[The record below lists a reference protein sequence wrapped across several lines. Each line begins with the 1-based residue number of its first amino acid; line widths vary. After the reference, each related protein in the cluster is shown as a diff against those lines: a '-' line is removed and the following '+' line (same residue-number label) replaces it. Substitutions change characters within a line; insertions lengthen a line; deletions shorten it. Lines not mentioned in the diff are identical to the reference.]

1 MRKKRLTSA
10 IACLFAV
17 LFMFPMSVSSDG
29 LTDAT
34 VMSYEEQ
41 LADLQR
47 KQEQAQEQLEGIQY
61 EKNTAW
67 SDIQRYDEAISYN
80 TQIKTLVQNELD
92 AISLQIE
99 TKKQNILDAQDKIE
113 RQQAAFLNRMA
124 RNYMEENVSYVELLL
139 GASSL
144 YDFLTRLDRVQAIVD
159 YDKTIIAD
167 LKNEKARLEKEK
179 ADLEKAESDQLLRIA
194 DYEKAISD
202 NQQLYQQ
209 KQDYMASLNSDE
221 SRAREAYAYY
231 KQQEEELNAQLEA
244 YLAEL
249 ARKSQSVYVGGTGGW
264 PLEPG
269 VTYYVSSEFGWR
281 ELWGS
286 SDFHYG
292 IDLACA
298 YGTGIYAYNAGTVLI
313 SEEHW
318 SYGNYVL
325 IDHGGGISTLYA
337 HMAERYVA
345 AGDYV
350 VAGQQIGQVGLTGNT
365 SGPHLHFEVRLYG
378 EVTQPRDYLMFP

>member
-221 SRAREAYAYY
+221 TRAREAYAYY
-231 KQQEEELNAQLEA
+231 KQQEDELNAQLEA

-286 SDFHYG
+286 SDFHLG

-298 YGTGIYAYNAGTVLI
+298 YGTGVYAKNAGTVLI

-337 HMAERYVA
+337 HMTERYVA

-350 VAGQQIGQVGLTGNT
+350 VTGQQVGQVGLTGNT
-365 SGPHLHFEVRLYG
+365 SGPHLHFEVRVNG